1 MPYTPYHFG
10 PSSLIGLLLRRW
22 VDIPVFVLVNMAID
36 IEIFVAELWHPRGF
50 GQRYVH
56 TLLLGAVAGI
66 LCGIVAYFF
75 RGYFKWIMDKI
86 QIPYKTNILKMILS
100 GILGAWVHIFIDA
113 LYQSEVLLFWPSRLA
128 NPLCLFSRRKVDL
141 LCVFCFLAAFA
152 VYIWILAK
160 RSKKMQGQLEKEK
173 RLEISQ

>member
-22 VDIPVFVLVNMAID
+22 VDIPVFVLVNLVID
-36 IEIFVAELWHPRGF
+36 LEILVAELWHPRGF

-56 TLLLGAVAGI
+56 TLLLGTAAGI
-66 LCGIVAYFF
+66 LWGILTYFF
-75 RGYFKWIMDKI
+75 RGFFKWIMDKI
-86 QIPYKTNILKMILS
+86 QLPYKTSISKMIFS
-100 GILGAWVHIFIDA
+100 GILGAWVHIFTDS

-128 NPLCLFSRRKVDL
+128 NPLRLFSRRKVDL
-141 LCVFCFLAAFA
+141 LCTLCFLAAFA

-160 RSKKMQGQLEKEK
+160 KPKES
-173 RLEISQ
+173 L

>member
-10 PSSLIGLLLRRW
+10 PSSLIGLILRRW
-22 VDIPVFVLVNMAID
+22 VDIPVFVLVNIAID
-36 IEIFVAELWHPRGF
+36 LEVFVAELWHPRGF
-50 GQRYVH
+50 GQRYIH

-66 LCGIVAYFF
+66 LWGIAAYFF

-86 QIPYKTNILKMILS
+86 QIPYKTNIRKMILS
-100 GILGAWVHIFIDA
+100 GIFGAWGHILIDA
-113 LYQSEVLLFWPSRLA
+113 LYQSDVLLFWPSRLA

-141 LCVFCFLAAFA
+141 LCVLCFIAAFV

-160 RSKKMQGQLEKEK
+160 RSKKIQE
-173 RLEISQ
+173 